1 MFDSPP
7 IRQTH
12 PMRRTMTLIIF
23 GLCVVSLSTLTGG
36 WILRRVAFDPGHT
49 ASTTG
54 AILADQAIVDAIA
67 NPVSR
72 IAAVPLPQDP
82 GTLRAIVRLV
92 ARHPDG
98 HQFFESTI
106 RAASERLLKRRLD
119 TVHLT
124 GEELIPILR
133 TQEAYGVPPVVIEV
147 PRSRVLAIVD
157 SVLPWAMLAALVL
170 FPLTLVLMVLIR
182 PERGLLIYAAGGSAI
197 CGVLTFVAGWV
208 VPKFAIPAIGTSPW
222 LDMAGAVADSDL
234 WITLLVTVAFLAG
247 GVMLF
252 LRAADQ
258 QRRRPSRSS
267 SYYRYSD
274 DRRWS

>member
-1 MFDSPP
+1 
-7 IRQTH
+7 
-12 PMRRTMTLIIF
+12 
-23 GLCVVSLSTLTGG
+23 
-36 WILRRVAFDPGHT
+36 
-49 ASTTG
+49 
-54 AILADQAIVDAIA
+54 
-67 NPVSR
+67 
-72 IAAVPLPQDP
+72 LPQDP
-82 GTLRAIVRLV
+82 GTLQAVVRLV

-106 RAASERLLKRRLD
+106 RAANERLLKRRVD

-133 TQEAYGVPPVVIEV
+133 TEEAYNVPPVVIEV
-147 PRSRVLAIVD
+147 PRSRVLAVVD
-157 SVLPWAMLAALVL
+157 AVLPWALLASLVL
-170 FPLTLVLMVLIR
+170 FPLTLILMVFIR

-197 CGVLTFVAGWV
+197 CAVLTVAAGWA
-208 VPKFAIPAIGTSPW
+208 VPKFLIPAIGTSPW

-234 WITLLVTVAFLAG
+234 WITLLVTVAFLAA

-267 SYYRYSD
+267 SYYRYSE